1 MSFQLKI
8 WDHCRYVKNR
18 GKPYDEMARHLE
30 TMAGAGMSAC
40 VIYMPEVISLDDY
53 CRAAEQTGMAVE
65 ARISPAWGVKDPVRR
80 TLPEKDLQEMEKRF
94 GIRLSGICGS
104 HPHNRTAF
112 LASAGALAERFA
124 GRIQA
129 IHLDF
134 IRNDNALLMMDYPCQ
149 CDACQALYRRY
160 FNCTVPTR
168 EMLREPAVQYKLLAI
183 RNDNIR
189 KTVCAMR
196 ELTSRHGLRLTMA
209 ARANYLNSR
218 DITDPPVWGLGP
230 AVLEGQDWVA
240 WNDEGLLDGIYT
252 MNYHTDPELFRSVLG
267 DHLRLTAEHRDRL
280 WSGIG
285 ISSSMG
291 EISPSGAA
299 QRLELVRAA
308 GLPGAVFFNKTNLY
322 SEEFLAVFRQFAC

>member
-8 WDHCRYVKNR
+8 WDHCRYVKDR
-18 GKPYDEMARHLE
+18 QKPYDEMARHLE
-30 TMAGAGMSAC
+30 TMAGAGISAS

-53 CRAAEQTGMAVE
+53 CRAAEQAGMAVE

-94 GIRLSGICGS
+94 GIRLSGICGN

-112 LASAGALAERFA
+112 LASAEALAERFA
-124 GRIQA
+124 DRIQA

-149 CDACQALYRRY
+149 CDVCQALYRRY
-160 FNCTVPTR
+160 FNCAVPTR
-168 EMLREPAVQYKLLAI
+168 EMLRDPAVQYKLLAI

-189 KTVCAMR
+189 KTVCSMR
-196 ELTSRHGLRLTMA
+196 ELTNRHGLRLTMA

-252 MNYHTDPELFRSVLG
+252 MNYHTDPELFRSVLD

-291 EISPSGAA
+291 EIPPSGAA

-308 GLPGAVFFNKTNLY
+308 GLPGAVFFNKTNVY
-322 SEEFLAVFRQFAC
+322 SEEYLTVFRQFAR